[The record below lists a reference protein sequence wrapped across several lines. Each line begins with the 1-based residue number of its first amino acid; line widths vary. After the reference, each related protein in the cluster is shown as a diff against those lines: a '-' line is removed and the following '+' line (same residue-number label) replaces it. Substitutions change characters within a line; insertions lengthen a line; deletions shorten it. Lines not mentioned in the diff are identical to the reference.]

1 MSEGFSARLPWP
13 ASAVL
18 QAGWDS
24 GTFWGRRW
32 ARALP
37 PAWVQ
42 SVSGFVERLQRPSL
56 AVWTGTTPGRSSV
69 AYAGNDRALGQQ
81 LFTALGASAMDAA
94 TRVKAS
100 AAPEFEL
107 GTDVEFV
114 EVSALKARELARAGW
129 LILPRWIEFEVDLR
143 RSEA

>member
-32 ARALP
+32 ARELP

-42 SVSGFVERLQRPSL
+42 RVSGFAERVQRPSL
-56 AVWTGTTPGRSSV
+56 AVWTGTTPGGSSV
-69 AYAGNDRALGQQ
+69 AYAGNDPALGR
-81 LFTALGASAMDAA
+81 LIFTALGASAMEAVSQV
-94 TRVKAS
+94 RAS

-107 GTDVEFV
+107 GADVEFV

-129 LILPRWIEFEVDLR
+129 WILPRWIEFEVDLR
-143 RSEA
+143 RS